1 MDDEQGQQNLNLA
14 TNTDIQP
21 ISISLVLND
30 TSLVSVDS
38 ASDVSVNSDVEFTA
52 ADLSASPFAII
63 TNNAPD
69 FKFKYPEAKP
79 TPPDEDDAVWNRT
92 FNAADSRLYN
102 KNGKNAAI
110 SKKFRSSGETYA
122 LALQVLAENKR
133 KYFAGIAQN
142 KISHRSSEGTLIP
155 NTIPAPRNSKSP
167 RPSSLTST
175 SKALASSGSADLAS
189 HLQMTQMSISE
200 KVKAEGGRNR
210 KASSIALVSNQTTQA
225 YSNISQNKPDKEVTK
240 KSTPTP
246 IRKPGPKSSSKASSK
261 KLKKDDPSKS
271 LETDPQLKNASQS
284 DSEYSHDG
292 VEYCICRG
300 PDDHGIMVNCEGPCK
315 DWYHCSCVGINVEDA
330 KELLDR
336 YVCPKCSSDDFL
348 TTYKPMCRYHNVSGC
363 RKAAQIGLKPN
374 PSMYCSE
381 QHRRDFWEYIIGKL
395 RLGDS
400 SSIIGILSQAEASSL
415 AKICND
421 RSEWQSLGNEP
432 KLEFQNI
439 NNQNGLVG
447 LDYVTPEEAGR
458 IEWIHAQKIILK
470 DKIELVRAQKELLI
484 MIHEY
489 CKSVASHP
497 KLEVK
502 DFCGYDNRLA
512 MNEAQFLRWKNTE
525 EGIKAFETGTIGP
538 QTKKSISLGTPTA
551 YPEEAQLN
559 DPYLGPIN
567 NINTTTSTFNNTA
580 EVVHELQGLCLKPR
594 KKCKHNGW
602 RDIHCGDY
610 QLMISNYEEDMA
622 RLQYEED
629 EIIKEA
635 ELREATKD
643 YYAHNVTIQHF

>member
-1 MDDEQGQQNLNLA
+1 MDDDHGQQNLNLA
-14 TNTDIQP
+14 ANTEIQ
-21 ISISLVLND
+21 SISLVIND
-30 TSLVSVDS
+30 TSSIPVDS
-38 ASDVSVNSDVEFTA
+38 ASDISGNSDVEFTA
-52 ADLSASPFAII
+52 SDLSTSPFAVI

-142 KISHRSSEGTLIP
+142 KSSLRSSESPLLS
-155 NTIPAPRNSKSP
+155 NTNPVPQNSKSP
-167 RPSSLTST
+167 RPSSLAST
-175 SKALASSGSADLAS
+175 SKGPVPSSSADLAP

-210 KASSIALVSNQTTQA
+210 KASSIALVSNQTTQV
-225 YSNISQNKPDKEVTK
+225 YSNLSHNKPEKEVAK
-240 KSTPTP
+240 KSTPTS
-246 IRKPGPKSSSKASSK
+246 IRKTGPKSSSKASSK
-261 KLKKDDPSKS
+261 KLKKDGPSTL
-271 LETDPQLKNASQS
+271 LETDPQLKIIGQS
-284 DSEYSHDG
+284 DSECSLDG

-315 DWYHCSCVGINVEDA
+315 DWYHCSCVGIDVEDA

-336 YVCPKCSSDDFL
+336 YVCPKCSNDDFL
-348 TTYKPMCRYHNVSGC
+348 TTYKPMCRYHNISGC

-381 QHRRDFWEYIIGKL
+381 QHRRDFWNYIIGKL
-395 RLGDS
+395 RIGDS
-400 SSIIGILSQAEASSL
+400 SSVIGILSQAEASSL

-421 RSEWQSLGNEP
+421 RSEWLSLGTEP
-432 KLEFQNI
+432 KLASQNI
-439 NNQNGLVG
+439 KNPNGLVG

-489 CKSVASHP
+489 CKSIASHP

-525 EGIKAFETGTIGP
+525 EGMKAFETGKIGP
-538 QTKKSISLGTPTA
+538 QTRESKSFGSPIA
-551 YPEEAQLN
+551 YPEEAQMNAPSLAS
-559 DPYLGPIN
+559 IN
-567 NINTTTSTFNNTA
+567 KITTTSTSNST
-580 EVVHELQGLCLKPR
+580 VVVADELQGLCLKPR

-622 RLQYEED
+622 RLQSEED